1 MRHLLI
7 LISLLSTLSFIGCRD
22 ESDAIYLIDRA
33 ESLLKSDP
41 DSSHIL
47 LDSIAVPDNLSDKL
61 LARWCMLSG
70 KVADTLYTDLPY
82 VQQLLRAQAYYKS
95 HGTKQEQAK
104 IGLYLGRSYVE
115 DKENEKAMKVYLQAL
130 DIALRSEDYNQAGYI
145 CSYMGDLYDFE
156 GNYLLGKDKYK
167 EAESYFRKAGNM
179 RSSAFALRDV
189 GRMYAFSDSL
199 DIALIFLLKADTIIV
214 EVGDSSDIGTIY
226 NGIGNIYNM
235 LGNKELAKLYLW
247 KNVNMSDFDDA
258 PSYRTLA
265 GIYIE
270 EGDFKNARICLEKA
284 SVPSFNDMTRFSVLY
299 GYSLLEKAEGNWEK
313 AWFYLDEYNSASD
326 SILTIRNRENIIKI
340 EKEYEH
346 LKISLE
352 NMRLKSDKQKYFIYW
367 VISVSILLILLWVF
381 QIRIDRKNKRLLKQ
395 EIDLSNKSNELF
407 RLRDNLRNKQDR
419 LEALSIQLS
428 EKNEKLNELD
438 SREKLEKEYEQIK
451 KEEETLVLRIA
462 ERRKDL
468 FLSSAIAKKVIKLS
482 QKVVPGATKSPLS
495 EKDWQNIIT
504 QVNEVYPFLADRL
517 AAFNLSAAELR
528 YCYLSLL
535 GLDSIGE
542 SILLH
547 IQPDSVNKRRQRV
560 RQRLGIIA
568 KELDLCAYLI
578 KLSQKV
584 VPGATKSPLSE
595 KDWQNIITQVNEVYP
610 FLADRLAA
618 FNLSAAELRYCYL
631 SLLGLDSIGESILL
645 HIQPDSVNKRRQR
658 VRQRLGIIAKELDL
672 CAYLINSVQ

>member
-7 LISLLSTLSFIGCRD
+7 LISLLSTLSFIGYRD

-578 KLSQKV
+578 
-584 VPGATKSPLSE
+584 
-595 KDWQNIITQVNEVYP
+595 
-610 FLADRLAA
+610 
-618 FNLSAAELRYCYL
+618 
-631 SLLGLDSIGESILL
+631 
-645 HIQPDSVNKRRQR
+645 
-658 VRQRLGIIAKELDL
+658 
-672 CAYLINSVQ
+672 NSVQ

>member
-284 SVPSFNDMTRFSVLY
+284 SVPSFNDMTRFSVHY

-578 KLSQKV
+578 
-584 VPGATKSPLSE
+584 
-595 KDWQNIITQVNEVYP
+595 
-610 FLADRLAA
+610 
-618 FNLSAAELRYCYL
+618 
-631 SLLGLDSIGESILL
+631 
-645 HIQPDSVNKRRQR
+645 
-658 VRQRLGIIAKELDL
+658 
-672 CAYLINSVQ
+672 NSVQ

>member
-270 EGDFKNARICLEKA
+270 EGDFKNARICLEKS

-578 KLSQKV
+578 
-584 VPGATKSPLSE
+584 
-595 KDWQNIITQVNEVYP
+595 
-610 FLADRLAA
+610 
-618 FNLSAAELRYCYL
+618 
-631 SLLGLDSIGESILL
+631 
-645 HIQPDSVNKRRQR
+645 
-658 VRQRLGIIAKELDL
+658 
-672 CAYLINSVQ
+672 NSVQ

>member
-528 YCYLSLL
+528 YCCLSLL
-535 GLDSIGE
+535 G
-542 SILLH
+542 
-547 IQPDSVNKRRQRV
+547 V
-560 RQRLGIIA
+560 
-568 KELDLCAYLI
+568 
-578 KLSQKV
+578 
-584 VPGATKSPLSE
+584 
-595 KDWQNIITQVNEVYP
+595 
-610 FLADRLAA
+610 
-618 FNLSAAELRYCYL
+618 
-631 SLLGLDSIGESILL
+631 DSIGESILL

>member
-395 EIDLSNKSNELF
+395 ESDLSNKSNELF

-578 KLSQKV
+578 
-584 VPGATKSPLSE
+584 
-595 KDWQNIITQVNEVYP
+595 
-610 FLADRLAA
+610 
-618 FNLSAAELRYCYL
+618 
-631 SLLGLDSIGESILL
+631 
-645 HIQPDSVNKRRQR
+645 
-658 VRQRLGIIAKELDL
+658 
-672 CAYLINSVQ
+672 NSVQ

>member
-7 LISLLSTLSFIGCRD
+7 LILLLSTLSFIGCKD
-22 ESDAIYLIDRA
+22 ESEATYLIDRA

-41 DSSHIL
+41 DSSLIL

-352 NMRLKSDKQKYFIYW
+352 NMRLKSDKQKYFISW

-578 KLSQKV
+578 
-584 VPGATKSPLSE
+584 
-595 KDWQNIITQVNEVYP
+595 
-610 FLADRLAA
+610 
-618 FNLSAAELRYCYL
+618 
-631 SLLGLDSIGESILL
+631 
-645 HIQPDSVNKRRQR
+645 
-658 VRQRLGIIAKELDL
+658 
-672 CAYLINSVQ
+672 NSVQ

>member
-22 ESDAIYLIDRA
+22 ESDATYLIDRA

-41 DSSHIL
+41 DSSLIL

-61 LARWCMLSG
+61 LARWCMLYG
-70 KVADTLYTDLPY
+70 RVADTLYTDLPY
-82 VQQLLRAQAYYKS
+82 VQQLRRAQAYYEA

-130 DIALRSEDYNQAGYI
+130 DIALRNEDYNQAGYI

-578 KLSQKV
+578 
-584 VPGATKSPLSE
+584 
-595 KDWQNIITQVNEVYP
+595 
-610 FLADRLAA
+610 
-618 FNLSAAELRYCYL
+618 
-631 SLLGLDSIGESILL
+631 
-645 HIQPDSVNKRRQR
+645 
-658 VRQRLGIIAKELDL
+658 
-672 CAYLINSVQ
+672 NSVQ

>member
-265 GIYIE
+265 GIYI

-578 KLSQKV
+578 
-584 VPGATKSPLSE
+584 
-595 KDWQNIITQVNEVYP
+595 
-610 FLADRLAA
+610 
-618 FNLSAAELRYCYL
+618 
-631 SLLGLDSIGESILL
+631 
-645 HIQPDSVNKRRQR
+645 
-658 VRQRLGIIAKELDL
+658 
-672 CAYLINSVQ
+672 NSVQ

>member
-115 DKENEKAMKVYLQAL
+115 DKENEKAMNVYLQAL

-578 KLSQKV
+578 
-584 VPGATKSPLSE
+584 
-595 KDWQNIITQVNEVYP
+595 
-610 FLADRLAA
+610 
-618 FNLSAAELRYCYL
+618 
-631 SLLGLDSIGESILL
+631 
-645 HIQPDSVNKRRQR
+645 
-658 VRQRLGIIAKELDL
+658 
-672 CAYLINSVQ
+672 NSVQ

>member
-82 VQQLLRAQAYYKS
+82 VQQLLRAQAYFKS

-578 KLSQKV
+578 
-584 VPGATKSPLSE
+584 
-595 KDWQNIITQVNEVYP
+595 
-610 FLADRLAA
+610 
-618 FNLSAAELRYCYL
+618 
-631 SLLGLDSIGESILL
+631 
-645 HIQPDSVNKRRQR
+645 
-658 VRQRLGIIAKELDL
+658 
-672 CAYLINSVQ
+672 NSVQ

>member
-7 LISLLSTLSFIGCRD
+7 LILLLSTLSFIGCKD
-22 ESDAIYLIDRA
+22 ESEATYLIDRA

-41 DSSHIL
+41 DSSLIL

-226 NGIGNIYNM
+226 NGIENIYNM

-578 KLSQKV
+578 
-584 VPGATKSPLSE
+584 
-595 KDWQNIITQVNEVYP
+595 
-610 FLADRLAA
+610 
-618 FNLSAAELRYCYL
+618 
-631 SLLGLDSIGESILL
+631 
-645 HIQPDSVNKRRQR
+645 
-658 VRQRLGIIAKELDL
+658 
-672 CAYLINSVQ
+672 NSVQ

>member
-352 NMRLKSDKQKYFIYW
+352 NMRLKSDKQKHFIYW

-578 KLSQKV
+578 
-584 VPGATKSPLSE
+584 
-595 KDWQNIITQVNEVYP
+595 
-610 FLADRLAA
+610 
-618 FNLSAAELRYCYL
+618 
-631 SLLGLDSIGESILL
+631 
-645 HIQPDSVNKRRQR
+645 
-658 VRQRLGIIAKELDL
+658 
-672 CAYLINSVQ
+672 NSVQ

>member
-419 LEALSIQLS
+419 LEPLSIQLS

-578 KLSQKV
+578 
-584 VPGATKSPLSE
+584 
-595 KDWQNIITQVNEVYP
+595 
-610 FLADRLAA
+610 
-618 FNLSAAELRYCYL
+618 
-631 SLLGLDSIGESILL
+631 
-645 HIQPDSVNKRRQR
+645 
-658 VRQRLGIIAKELDL
+658 
-672 CAYLINSVQ
+672 NSVQ

>member
-226 NGIGNIYNM
+226 NVIGNIYNM

-578 KLSQKV
+578 
-584 VPGATKSPLSE
+584 
-595 KDWQNIITQVNEVYP
+595 
-610 FLADRLAA
+610 
-618 FNLSAAELRYCYL
+618 
-631 SLLGLDSIGESILL
+631 
-645 HIQPDSVNKRRQR
+645 
-658 VRQRLGIIAKELDL
+658 
-672 CAYLINSVQ
+672 NSVQ

>member
-7 LISLLSTLSFIGCRD
+7 LISLLSTFSFIGCKD
-22 ESDAIYLIDRA
+22 ESDATYLIDRA

-41 DSSHIL
+41 DSSLIL

-82 VQQLLRAQAYYKS
+82 VQQLRRAQAYYED

-145 CSYMGDLYDFE
+145 CSYMGDLYDFK
-156 GNYLLGKDKYK
+156 GDYLLGKDKYK

-179 RSSAFALRDV
+179 RSSAFALQDI

-199 DIALIFLLKADTIIV
+199 DIALTFLLKADTIIV

-235 LGNKELAKLYLW
+235 LDNKELAKLYLW
-247 KNVNMSDFDDA
+247 KDINMSDFDDA

-326 SILTIRNRENIIKI
+326 SILTIRNRENIIKM

-578 KLSQKV
+578 
-584 VPGATKSPLSE
+584 
-595 KDWQNIITQVNEVYP
+595 
-610 FLADRLAA
+610 
-618 FNLSAAELRYCYL
+618 
-631 SLLGLDSIGESILL
+631 
-645 HIQPDSVNKRRQR
+645 
-658 VRQRLGIIAKELDL
+658 
-672 CAYLINSVQ
+672 NSVQ

>member
-468 FLSSAIAKKVIKLS
+468 FLSFAIAKKVIKLS

-578 KLSQKV
+578 
-584 VPGATKSPLSE
+584 
-595 KDWQNIITQVNEVYP
+595 
-610 FLADRLAA
+610 
-618 FNLSAAELRYCYL
+618 
-631 SLLGLDSIGESILL
+631 
-645 HIQPDSVNKRRQR
+645 
-658 VRQRLGIIAKELDL
+658 
-672 CAYLINSVQ
+672 NSVQ

>member
-482 QKVVPGATKSPLS
+482 QTVVPGAT
-495 EKDWQNIIT
+495 N
-504 QVNEVYPFLADRL
+504 
-517 AAFNLSAAELR
+517 
-528 YCYLSLL
+528 
-535 GLDSIGE
+535 
-542 SILLH
+542 
-547 IQPDSVNKRRQRV
+547 
-560 RQRLGIIA
+560 
-568 KELDLCAYLI
+568 
-578 KLSQKV
+578 
-584 VPGATKSPLSE
+584 SPLSE

>member
-22 ESDAIYLIDRA
+22 ESDATYLIDRA

-41 DSSHIL
+41 DSSLIL

-61 LARWCMLSG
+61 LARWCMLYG
-70 KVADTLYTDLPY
+70 RVADTLYTDLPY
-82 VQQLLRAQAYYKS
+82 IQQLLRAQAYYED

-130 DIALRSEDYNQAGYI
+130 DIALRCEDYNQAGYI

-156 GNYLLGKDKYK
+156 GDYLLGKDKYK

-179 RSSAFALRDV
+179 RSSAFALKDI

-199 DIALIFLLKADTIIV
+199 DIALTFLLKADTIIV

-235 LGNKELAKLYLW
+235 LDNKELAKLYLW
-247 KNVNMSDFDDA
+247 KDINMSDFDDA

-313 AWFYLDEYNSASD
+313 AWFYLDEYKSASD
-326 SILTIRNRENIIKI
+326 SILTIRNRENIIKM

-352 NMRLKSDKQKYFIYW
+352 NMRLRSDKQTYLIYLI
-367 VISVSILLILLWVF
+367 ISVSILLILLWVF

-407 RLRDNLRNKQDR
+407 RLRDNLRIKQDR

-495 EKDWQNIIT
+495 EKDWQNM
-504 QVNEVYPFLADRL
+504 
-517 AAFNLSAAELR
+517 
-528 YCYLSLL
+528 
-535 GLDSIGE
+535 
-542 SILLH
+542 
-547 IQPDSVNKRRQRV
+547 
-560 RQRLGIIA
+560 
-568 KELDLCAYLI
+568 
-578 KLSQKV
+578 
-584 VPGATKSPLSE
+584 
-595 KDWQNIITQVNEVYP
+595 ITQVNEVYP

>member
-578 KLSQKV
+578 
-584 VPGATKSPLSE
+584 
-595 KDWQNIITQVNEVYP
+595 
-610 FLADRLAA
+610 
-618 FNLSAAELRYCYL
+618 
-631 SLLGLDSIGESILL
+631 
-645 HIQPDSVNKRRQR
+645 
-658 VRQRLGIIAKELDL
+658 
-672 CAYLINSVQ
+672 NSVK

>member
-47 LDSIAVPDNLSDKL
+47 LDSISVPDNLSDKL

-578 KLSQKV
+578 
-584 VPGATKSPLSE
+584 
-595 KDWQNIITQVNEVYP
+595 
-610 FLADRLAA
+610 
-618 FNLSAAELRYCYL
+618 
-631 SLLGLDSIGESILL
+631 
-645 HIQPDSVNKRRQR
+645 
-658 VRQRLGIIAKELDL
+658 
-672 CAYLINSVQ
+672 NSVQ

>member
-156 GNYLLGKDKYK
+156 GNYLLGKDKHK

-578 KLSQKV
+578 
-584 VPGATKSPLSE
+584 
-595 KDWQNIITQVNEVYP
+595 
-610 FLADRLAA
+610 
-618 FNLSAAELRYCYL
+618 
-631 SLLGLDSIGESILL
+631 
-645 HIQPDSVNKRRQR
+645 
-658 VRQRLGIIAKELDL
+658 
-672 CAYLINSVQ
+672 NSVQ

>member
-451 KEEETLVLRIA
+451 KEEETLILRIA

-578 KLSQKV
+578 
-584 VPGATKSPLSE
+584 
-595 KDWQNIITQVNEVYP
+595 
-610 FLADRLAA
+610 
-618 FNLSAAELRYCYL
+618 
-631 SLLGLDSIGESILL
+631 
-645 HIQPDSVNKRRQR
+645 
-658 VRQRLGIIAKELDL
+658 
-672 CAYLINSVQ
+672 NSVQ

>member
-145 CSYMGDLYDFE
+145 CNYMGDLYDFE

-578 KLSQKV
+578 
-584 VPGATKSPLSE
+584 
-595 KDWQNIITQVNEVYP
+595 
-610 FLADRLAA
+610 
-618 FNLSAAELRYCYL
+618 
-631 SLLGLDSIGESILL
+631 
-645 HIQPDSVNKRRQR
+645 
-658 VRQRLGIIAKELDL
+658 
-672 CAYLINSVQ
+672 NSVQ

>member
-495 EKDWQNIIT
+495 EKDWQ
-504 QVNEVYPFLADRL
+504 D
-517 AAFNLSAAELR
+517 
-528 YCYLSLL
+528 
-535 GLDSIGE
+535 
-542 SILLH
+542 
-547 IQPDSVNKRRQRV
+547 
-560 RQRLGIIA
+560 
-568 KELDLCAYLI
+568 
-578 KLSQKV
+578 
-584 VPGATKSPLSE
+584 
-595 KDWQNIITQVNEVYP
+595 IITQVNEVYP

>member
-145 CSYMGDLYDFE
+145 CSYVGDLYDFE

-578 KLSQKV
+578 
-584 VPGATKSPLSE
+584 
-595 KDWQNIITQVNEVYP
+595 
-610 FLADRLAA
+610 
-618 FNLSAAELRYCYL
+618 
-631 SLLGLDSIGESILL
+631 
-645 HIQPDSVNKRRQR
+645 
-658 VRQRLGIIAKELDL
+658 
-672 CAYLINSVQ
+672 NSVQ

>member
-22 ESDAIYLIDRA
+22 ESDATYLIDRA

-41 DSSHIL
+41 DSSLIL

-61 LARWCMLSG
+61 LARWCMLYG
-70 KVADTLYTDLPY
+70 RVADTLYTDLPY
-82 VQQLLRAQAYYKS
+82 VQQLLRAQAYYED

-130 DIALRSEDYNQAGYI
+130 DIALRCEDYNQAGYI

-156 GNYLLGKDKYK
+156 GDYLLGKDKYK

-179 RSSAFALRDV
+179 RSSAFALQDI

-199 DIALIFLLKADTIIV
+199 DIALTFLLKADTIIV

-235 LGNKELAKLYLW
+235 LDNKELAKLYLW
-247 KNVNMSDFDDA
+247 KDINMSDFDDA

-326 SILTIRNRENIIKI
+326 SILTIRNRENIIKM

-352 NMRLKSDKQKYFIYW
+352 NMRLRSDKQTYLIYLI
-367 VISVSILLILLWVF
+367 ISVSILLILLWVF

-407 RLRDNLRNKQDR
+407 RLRDNLRIKQDR

-495 EKDWQNIIT
+495 EKDWQNM
-504 QVNEVYPFLADRL
+504 
-517 AAFNLSAAELR
+517 
-528 YCYLSLL
+528 
-535 GLDSIGE
+535 
-542 SILLH
+542 
-547 IQPDSVNKRRQRV
+547 
-560 RQRLGIIA
+560 
-568 KELDLCAYLI
+568 
-578 KLSQKV
+578 
-584 VPGATKSPLSE
+584 
-595 KDWQNIITQVNEVYP
+595 ITQVNEVYP

>member
-22 ESDAIYLIDRA
+22 ESDATYLIDRA

-41 DSSHIL
+41 DSSLIL

-61 LARWCMLSG
+61 LARWCMLYG
-70 KVADTLYTDLPY
+70 RVADTLYTDLPY
-82 VQQLLRAQAYYKS
+82 VQQLLRAQAYYED

-130 DIALRSEDYNQAGYI
+130 DIALRCEDYNQAGYI

-156 GNYLLGKDKYK
+156 GDYLLGKDKYK

-179 RSSAFALRDV
+179 RSSAFALQDI

-199 DIALIFLLKADTIIV
+199 DIALTFLLKADTIIV

-235 LGNKELAKLYLW
+235 LDNKELAKLYLW
-247 KNVNMSDFDDA
+247 KDINMSDFDDA

-326 SILTIRNRENIIKI
+326 SILTIRNRENIIKM

-352 NMRLKSDKQKYFIYW
+352 NMRLRSDKQTYLIYLI
-367 VISVSILLILLWVF
+367 ISVSILLILLWVF

-407 RLRDNLRNKQDR
+407 RLRDNLRIKQDR

-578 KLSQKV
+578 
-584 VPGATKSPLSE
+584 
-595 KDWQNIITQVNEVYP
+595 
-610 FLADRLAA
+610 
-618 FNLSAAELRYCYL
+618 
-631 SLLGLDSIGESILL
+631 
-645 HIQPDSVNKRRQR
+645 
-658 VRQRLGIIAKELDL
+658 
-672 CAYLINSVQ
+672 NSVQ

>member
-313 AWFYLDEYNSASD
+313 AWFYLDEYNSASN

-578 KLSQKV
+578 
-584 VPGATKSPLSE
+584 
-595 KDWQNIITQVNEVYP
+595 
-610 FLADRLAA
+610 
-618 FNLSAAELRYCYL
+618 
-631 SLLGLDSIGESILL
+631 
-645 HIQPDSVNKRRQR
+645 
-658 VRQRLGIIAKELDL
+658 
-672 CAYLINSVQ
+672 NSVQ

>member
-482 QKVVPGATKSPLS
+482 QKVVPGT
-495 EKDWQNIIT
+495 
-504 QVNEVYPFLADRL
+504 
-517 AAFNLSAAELR
+517 
-528 YCYLSLL
+528 
-535 GLDSIGE
+535 
-542 SILLH
+542 
-547 IQPDSVNKRRQRV
+547 
-560 RQRLGIIA
+560 
-568 KELDLCAYLI
+568 
-578 KLSQKV
+578 
-584 VPGATKSPLSE
+584 TKSPLSE

>member
-115 DKENEKAMKVYLQAL
+115 DKENEKSMKVYLQAL

-578 KLSQKV
+578 
-584 VPGATKSPLSE
+584 
-595 KDWQNIITQVNEVYP
+595 
-610 FLADRLAA
+610 
-618 FNLSAAELRYCYL
+618 
-631 SLLGLDSIGESILL
+631 
-645 HIQPDSVNKRRQR
+645 
-658 VRQRLGIIAKELDL
+658 
-672 CAYLINSVQ
+672 NSVQ

>member
-22 ESDAIYLIDRA
+22 ESDATYLIDRA

-41 DSSHIL
+41 DSSLIL

-326 SILTIRNRENIIKI
+326 SILTIRNRENIIKM
-340 EKEYEH
+340 EKEYEY

-578 KLSQKV
+578 
-584 VPGATKSPLSE
+584 
-595 KDWQNIITQVNEVYP
+595 
-610 FLADRLAA
+610 
-618 FNLSAAELRYCYL
+618 
-631 SLLGLDSIGESILL
+631 
-645 HIQPDSVNKRRQR
+645 
-658 VRQRLGIIAKELDL
+658 
-672 CAYLINSVQ
+672 NSVQ

>member
-313 AWFYLDEYNSASD
+313 AWFYLDEYNSTSD

-578 KLSQKV
+578 
-584 VPGATKSPLSE
+584 
-595 KDWQNIITQVNEVYP
+595 
-610 FLADRLAA
+610 
-618 FNLSAAELRYCYL
+618 
-631 SLLGLDSIGESILL
+631 
-645 HIQPDSVNKRRQR
+645 
-658 VRQRLGIIAKELDL
+658 
-672 CAYLINSVQ
+672 NSVQ

>member
-22 ESDAIYLIDRA
+22 ESDATYLIDRA

-41 DSSHIL
+41 DSSLIL

-61 LARWCMLSG
+61 LARWCMLYG
-70 KVADTLYTDLPY
+70 RVADTLYTDLPY
-82 VQQLLRAQAYYKS
+82 IQQLLRAQAYYED

-130 DIALRSEDYNQAGYI
+130 DIALRCEDYNQAGYI

-156 GNYLLGKDKYK
+156 GDYLLGKDKYK

-179 RSSAFALRDV
+179 RSSAFALQDI

-199 DIALIFLLKADTIIV
+199 DIALTFLLKADTIIV

-235 LGNKELAKLYLW
+235 LDNKELAKLYLW
-247 KNVNMSDFDDA
+247 KDINMSDFDDA

-326 SILTIRNRENIIKI
+326 SILTIRNRENIIKM

-352 NMRLKSDKQKYFIYW
+352 NMRLRSDKQTYLIYLI
-367 VISVSILLILLWVF
+367 ISVSILLILLWVF

-578 KLSQKV
+578 
-584 VPGATKSPLSE
+584 
-595 KDWQNIITQVNEVYP
+595 
-610 FLADRLAA
+610 
-618 FNLSAAELRYCYL
+618 
-631 SLLGLDSIGESILL
+631 
-645 HIQPDSVNKRRQR
+645 
-658 VRQRLGIIAKELDL
+658 
-672 CAYLINSVQ
+672 NSVQ

>member
-517 AAFNLSAAELR
+517 AAF
-528 YCYLSLL
+528 
-535 GLDSIGE
+535 
-542 SILLH
+542 
-547 IQPDSVNKRRQRV
+547 
-560 RQRLGIIA
+560 
-568 KELDLCAYLI
+568 
-578 KLSQKV
+578 
-584 VPGATKSPLSE
+584 T
-595 KDWQNIITQVNEVYP
+595 
-610 FLADRLAA
+610 
-618 FNLSAAELRYCYL
+618 LSAAELRYCYL